1 MRDDSLTPEMRDY
14 LAYWAARQP
23 RRTKLT
29 ALGLTLVPC
38 ETCDTVQPFVK
49 CSACWIAD
57 RYRLT

>member
-1 MRDDSLTPEMRDY
+1 MADDSLTPEMRAY

-38 ETCDTVQPFVK
+38 ETCETVQPFAK
-49 CSACWIAD
+49 CAGCWAGG
-57 RYRLT
+57 R